1 MKESRVAFTSSLILP
16 PSSFPWSPQVDFRVV
31 LNDSEQFGVGSFER
45 GGGCVRGVRGGVGE
59 RRGDEAAEVEAR
71 VWDCERLGVAAL
83 VGVEEEVEVERA
95 CGGGARAASARVVL
109 ESEEERE
116 ELFGRRE
123 GRAEFGDR
131 VEVGGLRFEDADR
144 LGLIDG

>member
-16 PSSFPWSPQVDFRVV
+16 PSSFPWSPQFDFRVV
-31 LNDSEQFGVGSFER
+31 LNDSEQFGVGSSER
-45 GGGCVRGVRGGVGE
+45 GVACVRGEFGE
-59 RRGDEAAEVEAR
+59 RREDEAAEVEAR
-71 VWDCERLGVAAL
+71 GWDCERLGVAAL
-83 VGVEEEVEVERA
+83 VGVEEEVEGERA
-95 CGGGARAASARVVL
+95 GGG
-109 ESEEERE
+109 
-116 ELFGRRE
+116 GGG